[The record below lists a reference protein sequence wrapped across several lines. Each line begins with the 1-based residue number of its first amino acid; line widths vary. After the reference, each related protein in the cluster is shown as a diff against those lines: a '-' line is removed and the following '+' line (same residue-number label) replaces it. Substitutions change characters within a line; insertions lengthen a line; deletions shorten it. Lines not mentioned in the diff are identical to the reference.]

1 MALAN
6 LHTGDSFYF
15 PYAALVSPY
24 TCKVGLCH
32 TRSFK
37 ADACPS
43 YKFQLGFAVSLWK
56 SEWELRWQQEAGLAE
71 LMSVW
76 I

>member
-24 TCKVGLCH
+24 TCKVGLCS
-32 TRSFK
+32 TFK
-37 ADACPS
+37 GDACPS
-43 YKFQLGFAVSLWK
+43 YKFQLGFAVRK
-56 SEWELRWQQEAGLAE
+56 K
-71 LMSVW
+71 
-76 I
+76 